1 MNAVIYAR
9 YSSNK
14 QREESIEAQ
23 LKVCHAF
30 AEQMGYTVIREY
42 TDRALTGKIDERP
55 QFQLMIRDSAKRQ
68 FEKIIVY
75 RLDRFSRDQYDPA
88 IYKKQLLKNGV
99 KVVSATENIPENS
112 LGIIIEALINGT
124 NASYSVEL
132 AEKVKCN
139 MDLNADKCLSNGG
152 NTPLGYRLE
161 RINPK
166 EEKSKKRIVIN
177 EETAPIVQEIF
188 TKYASGWRIKDIC
201 DSLNERQIK
210 TSRGVAFNKSSLH
223 TMLCNRK
230 YLGIYIYDG
239 REIPGGLPQIID
251 EDLFNK
257 VAKKMEPNKKNPG
270 RARAKAEYLLT
281 TKLFC
286 GYCKEK
292 MVGHSSNQI
301 SKKGIIFN
309 YYKCK
314 NSGGGKPCK
323 KKMVHKDYIED
334 IVINECRNLLTP
346 NNIRRIAKEVVKIA
360 QSFDERVER
369 DRLEKLLSE
378 QYFQKENQMKSLRV
392 CSDDMIREMIFEDL
406 SKIGAQIKELEKQIE
421 IEKARHHIVTEKQI
435 IEHLVQLS
443 KGDINDIV
451 YRRSLIRQFVNKI
464 FLYDKKFTITFNT
477 GDEEITITDKT
488 LSDIEEKSGSKNLC
502 LLNQLAHQKENP
514 FSQESGFLFCILHFS
529 LCNIHYSFSRI
540 FVMKN
545 E

>member
-1 MNAVIYAR
+1 MVLRWEIRCLIAT
-9 YSSNK
+9 NK
-14 QREESIEAQ
+14 
-23 LKVCHAF
+23 
-30 AEQMGYTVIREY
+30 
-42 TDRALTGKIDERP
+42 
-55 QFQLMIRDSAKRQ
+55 
-68 FEKIIVY
+68 KII
-75 RLDRFSRDQYDPA
+75 
-88 IYKKQLLKNGV
+88 
-99 KVVSATENIPENS
+99 
-112 LGIIIEALINGT
+112 
-124 NASYSVEL
+124 EL
-132 AEKVKCN
+132 AEKVKRN

-152 NTPLGYRLE
+152 STPLGYRLE

-177 EETAPIVQEIF
+177 EETAPIVREIF
-188 TKYASGWRIKDIC
+188 TKYASGWSIKDIC

-257 VAKKMEPNKKNPG
+257 VAEKMELNKKNPG
-270 RARAKAEYLLT
+270 RTRAKAEYLLT

-334 IVINECRNLLTP
+334 IVINECCNLLTP

-360 QSFDERVER
+360 QSFDELAEL

-378 QYFQKENQMKSLRV
+378 QYCQKENQMKSLRV

-421 IEKARHHIVTEKQI
+421 IEKARHHIVTEEKI
-435 IEHLVQLS
+435 IEHLTQLS

-451 YRRSLIRQFVNKI
+451 YRRSLIRLFVNKI

-502 LLNQLAHQKENP
+502 LLNQLAHQKETAVALASAVS
-514 FSQESGFLFCILHFS
+514 FRTFHFS
-529 LCNIHYSFSRI
+529 LFVFLFSLKYRFQIKNKREKIREEKRLHFLTICLKIKNISHKTILNIRL
-540 FVMKN
+540 
-545 E
+545 

>member
-1 MNAVIYAR
+1 MLFR
-9 YSSNK
+9 S
-14 QREESIEAQ
+14 
-23 LKVCHAF
+23 
-30 AEQMGYTVIREY
+30 
-42 TDRALTGKIDERP
+42 
-55 QFQLMIRDSAKRQ
+55 
-68 FEKIIVY
+68 
-75 RLDRFSRDQYDPA
+75 
-88 IYKKQLLKNGV
+88 
-99 KVVSATENIPENS
+99 
-112 LGIIIEALINGT
+112 
-124 NASYSVEL
+124 
-132 AEKVKCN
+132 
-139 MDLNADKCLSNGG
+139 
-152 NTPLGYRLE
+152 
-161 RINPK
+161 PK

-177 EETAPIVQEIF
+177 EETAPIVREIF
-188 TKYASGWRIKDIC
+188 TKYASGWSIKDIC

-257 VAKKMEPNKKNPG
+257 VAEKMELNKKNPG
-270 RARAKAEYLLT
+270 RTRAKAEYLLT

-334 IVINECRNLLTP
+334 IVINECCNLLTP

-360 QSFDERVER
+360 QSFDELAEL

-378 QYFQKENQMKSLRV
+378 QYCQKENQMKSLRV

-421 IEKARHHIVTEKQI
+421 IEKARHHIVTEEKI
-435 IEHLVQLS
+435 IEHLTQLS

-451 YRRSLIRQFVNKI
+451 YRRSLIRLFVNKI

-502 LLNQLAHQKENP
+502 LLNQLAHQNENP
-514 FSQESGFLFCILHFS
+514 FS
-529 LCNIHYSFSRI
+529 
-540 FVMKN
+540 
-545 E
+545 

>member
-9 YSSNK
+9 YSSDK

-30 AEQMGYTVIREY
+30 AERMGYTVIREY
-42 TDRALTGKIDERP
+42 IDRALTGRVDERP
-55 QFQLMIRDSAKRQ
+55 QFLLMIRDSAKHQ
-68 FEKIIVY
+68 FEKVLVY
-75 RLDRFSRDQYDPA
+75 RLDRFSRDEYDPA

-99 KVVSATENIPENS
+99 KVVSATENIPNNS
-112 LGIIIEALINGT
+112 LGIIIESIIHGT

-132 AEKVKCN
+132 AEKVKRN

-152 NTPLGYRLE
+152 TTPLGYKLE

-166 EEKSKKRIVIN
+166 EEKSKKRIIIN

-188 TKYASGWRIKDIC
+188 AKYASGWRIKDIC
-201 DSLNERQIK
+201 DNLNERQIK

-223 TMLCNRK
+223 TILCNRK

-257 VAKKMEPNKKNPG
+257 VAEKMKLNKKNPG

-314 NSGGGKPCK
+314 NSGGGKTCK

-334 IVINECRNLLTP
+334 IVINECRNLLTTK
-346 NNIRRIAKEVVKIA
+346 NIRRIAKEVVKIA
-360 QSFDERVER
+360 QSFDERTEL

-378 QYFQKENQMKSLRV
+378 QHSQKENQMNSLRV

-421 IEKARHHIVTEKQI
+421 IEKARHHIVTEEQI
-435 IEHLVQLS
+435 IEHLTQLS

-451 YRRSLIRQFVNKI
+451 YRRSLIRLFVNKI
-464 FLYDKKFTITFNT
+464 FLYDEKFTITFNI
-477 GDEEITITDKT
+477 GDEEVTITDKI
-488 LSDIEEKSGSKNLC
+488 LSDIENNSGSKNLC
-502 LLNQLAHQKENP
+502 LSNHPVHQKQSKRKPALFFCCLFHNR
-514 FSQESGFLFCILHFS
+514 SAIIVKIFLC
-529 LCNIHYSFSRI
+529 
-540 FVMKN
+540 
-545 E
+545 

>member
-1 MNAVIYAR
+1 MNVVLYAR
-9 YSSNK
+9 YSDSK
-14 QREESIEAQ
+14 QREESIEGQ
-23 LKVCHAF
+23 LEWCYEYAKREGHS
-30 AEQMGYTVIREY
+30 VIGEY
-42 TDRALTGKIDERP
+42 IDRAISAKTDERP
-55 QFQLMIRDSAKRQ
+55 QFQKMIKDSSKKLFQ
-68 FEKIIVY
+68 GIVVY
-75 RLDRFSRDQYDPA
+75 QLDRFSRNRYDSA
-88 IYKKQLLKNGV
+88 HYKNILKKNGV
-99 KVVSATENIPENS
+99 GVYSAREPISDDTS
-112 LGIIIEALINGT
+112 GILVESVLEGMAEY
-124 NASYSVEL
+124 YSVEL
-132 AEKVKCN
+132 SQKVTRGMKTNAE
-139 MDLNADKCLSNGG
+139 KCLSNGG
-152 NTPLGYRLE
+152 TTPLGYKIVDHRYVLD
-161 RINPK
+161 
-166 EEKSKKRIVIN
+166 EEK
-177 EETAPIVQEIF
+177 APIVREIY
-188 TKYASGWRIKDIC
+188 TKYANGWSIKEIC

-257 VAKKMEPNKKNPG
+257 VAEKMELNKKNPG

-292 MVGHSSNQI
+292 MVGHSSNQV

-346 NNIRRIAKEVVKIA
+346 KNIRRIAKEVVKIA
-360 QSFDERVER
+360 QSFDERTEL

-378 QYFQKENQMKSLRV
+378 QYCQKENQMNSLRV

-421 IEKARHHIVTEKQI
+421 IEKARHHIVTEEQI
-435 IEHLVQLS
+435 IEHLTELS

-451 YRRSLIRQFVNKI
+451 YRRSLIRLFVNKI

-477 GDEEITITDKT
+477 GDEEVTITDKT

-502 LLNQLAHQKENP
+502 LLNQLGHQKIRT
-514 FSQESGFLFCILHFS
+514 L
-529 LCNIHYSFSRI
+529 
-540 FVMKN
+540 
-545 E
+545 